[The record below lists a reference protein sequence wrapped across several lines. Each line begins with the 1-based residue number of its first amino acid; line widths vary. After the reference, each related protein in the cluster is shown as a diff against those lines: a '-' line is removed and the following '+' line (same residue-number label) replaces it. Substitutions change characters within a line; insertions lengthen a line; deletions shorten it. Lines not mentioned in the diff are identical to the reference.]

1 MRRLLTDFDELFDLS
16 HPVGDRPL
24 GELLERALSG
34 FDEPSQAWGSEGRR
48 EEIVQESGRFF
59 SFYYRPHLFP
69 GMDLKLRL
77 AHELQYRL
85 LPRDLPPGSPVS
97 IAAVL
102 ESYCHLSGDL
112 FGWEMLRDGR
122 LLIWI
127 ADMAGHGV
135 RAGLTSAVL
144 RVLIDNL
151 SRRSQVGPFVT
162 ELNRVFHDCIRPAHG
177 GLYATLFVMSLDSDG
192 NAVYGSAAHPAIL
205 VRRTEGGIEEL
216 PSLDRPIGLFA
227 DTSYR
232 SREFRLEP
240 GDRVLLYTDG
250 LVEATGWDNE
260 PFGRDR
266 LRRLLLDEAG
276 DPRELTHAI
285 YEEITNRQD
294 IDKLED
300 DVTFLA
306 VVFSGSAP

>member
-1 MRRLLTDFDELFDLS
+1 MQRLLEDFDDLFDLTYR
-16 HPVGDRPL
+16 VGDTPL
-24 GELLERALSG
+24 GALLERTVSG
-34 FDEPSQAWGSEGRR
+34 LEQPRQAWGTKGQR
-48 EEIVQESGRFF
+48 EEICSESGRFV

-85 LPRDLPPGSPVS
+85 LPRDLPSASPVS

-112 FGWEMLRDGR
+112 FGWEMLRDDK

-135 RAGLTSAVL
+135 RSGLASAVL
-144 RVLIDNL
+144 RVLIDSL
-151 SRRSQVGPFVT
+151 PQRSQVGPFLS
-162 ELNRVFHDCIRPAHG
+162 ELNRAFHDCIRPEHSS
-177 GLYATLFVMSLDSDG
+177 LYATVFIMTLDRSG
-192 NAVYGSAAHPAIL
+192 RAVYGSAGHPPIL
-205 VRRTEGGIEEL
+205 LRRAEGRVEEL
-216 PSLDRPIGLFA
+216 VSLDRPVGLFA

-232 SREFRLEP
+232 SREFRLERE
-240 GDRVLLYTDG
+240 DCILLYTDG

-260 PFGRDR
+260 PFGRQR
-266 LRRLLLDEAG
+266 LRGLLVDKTG
-276 DPRELTHAI
+276 GPQELTKAI
-285 YEEITNRQD
+285 YDEIKSRQD

-300 DVTFLA
+300 DLTFLA
-306 VVFSGSAP
+306 IDL

>member
-1 MRRLLTDFDELFDLS
+1 MRRLLEDFDDLFDLTY
-16 HPVGDRPL
+16 PVGDTPL
-24 GELLERALSG
+24 GELLERTVSG
-34 FDEPSQAWGSEGRR
+34 FEQPCQTWGTEGQR
-48 EEIVQESGRFF
+48 EKVFSESGRFV
-59 SFYYRPHLFP
+59 SFYYRPHPFP

-85 LPRDLPPGSPVS
+85 LPRDLPPTSPVS

-112 FGWEMLRDGR
+112 FGWEMLRDGK

-135 RAGLTSAVL
+135 RAGLASAVL
-144 RVLIDNL
+144 RLLIGSL
-151 SRRSQVGPFVT
+151 PRRSQVGPFIS
-162 ELNRVFHDCIRPAHG
+162 ELNRVFHDCIRPEHG
-177 GLYATLFVMSLDSDG
+177 ALYATVFIMTLDRSG
-192 NAVYGSAAHPAIL
+192 RAVYCSAGHPPIL
-205 VRRTEGGIEEL
+205 VRRVGGGIEEL
-216 PSLDRPIGLFA
+216 APLDRPVGLFA

-232 SREFRLEP
+232 SREFRLERE
-240 GDRVLLYTDG
+240 DCALLYTDG

-260 PFGRDR
+260 PFGRQR
-266 LRRLLLDEAG
+266 LRGLLVNKTG
-276 DPRELTHAI
+276 NPRELTKTI
-285 YEEITNRQD
+285 YQEITSRQD

-306 VVFSGSAP
+306 VNLCSPMP